1 MTHQTP
7 PGWHSD
13 PGHTGDGPALQRWWD
28 GSRWTDETRPAPPP
42 HIPGPGAA
50 WPPPEPK
57 APNRR
62 ARAAVAAAVAVAVLA
77 AVGGGAYLLGS
88 SDDSG
93 NDRDAAGSSAA
104 PSPDDGGGD
113 GKGDGEGQEPK
124 EPGGPGGESA
134 APEAPPAEDGFAT
147 DGAAGVSLPV
157 LDGWTGKS
165 GRVGATLS
173 TGEHPCP
180 GDAGESCQRGGVFS
194 APALALGSKAT
205 EAKAAA
211 EADIAGNAKESY
223 GGKSYGKITSHEQLK
238 AEAVEVAGQKGFL
251 VRWKVVTQKGDDGY
265 VQSLAFPS
273 PSVKGRLVIVR
284 SGFDISDKAPG
295 LPVMDKITDGIK
307 AAKGTGNGQDV

>member
-13 PGHTGDGPALQRWWD
+13 PGHTGEGPVLQRWWD

-42 HIPGPGAA
+42 QAPGIPGPGAA
-50 WPPPEPK
+50 WPPPAK
-57 APNRR
+57 ARSRR
-62 ARAAVAAAVAVAVLA
+62 ARTAVAAAVAVVVLA
-77 AVGGGAYLLGS
+77 AVAGGSYLLGS
-88 SDDSG
+88 ADDSG
-93 NDRDAAGSSAA
+93 KDRTAAGSSAA
-104 PSPDDGGGD
+104 PSPDGRDDGGG
-113 GKGDGEGQEPK
+113 KGGDEQEPK
-124 EPGGPGGESA
+124 GPGGESGP
-134 APEAPPAEDGFAT
+134 PEAPPAEDGFAT

-157 LDGWTGKS
+157 PEGWTGKS
-165 GRVGATLS
+165 GQMGASLG

-180 GDAGESCQRGGVFS
+180 GDAAESCQRGGVFS

-238 AEAVEVAGQKGFL
+238 AEAVEVAGQKGYL

-273 PSVKGRLVIVR
+273 PSVKGLLVIVR
-284 SGFDISDKAPG
+284 SGFDVSDKAPE
-295 LPVMDKITDGIK
+295 LSVMDKITDGIK
-307 AAKGTGNGQDV
+307 AAKGTGNGQDA